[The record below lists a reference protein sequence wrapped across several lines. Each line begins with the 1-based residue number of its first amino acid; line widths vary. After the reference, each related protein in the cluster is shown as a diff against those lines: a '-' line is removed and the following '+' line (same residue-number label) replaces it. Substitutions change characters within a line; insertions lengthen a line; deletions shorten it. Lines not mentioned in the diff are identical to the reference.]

1 MRTNCFS
8 LSERSNAVNKDL
20 HFDIH
25 IYIKYS
31 TLIRGGSRISS
42 LGGLALRETIR
53 YKDTNYLNK
62 QYFTVLMKTVLLY
75 EVIRHNYLLNL
86 VSDSHVFLCCL
97 INISLI

>member
-1 MRTNCFS
+1 MRMNCFS
-8 LSERSNAVNKDL
+8 LSERSNAVNRDL

-42 LGGLALRETIR
+42 LGGGAIG

-86 VSDSHVFLCCL
+86 VSDSRVFLL
-97 INISLI
+97 LFD